1 MWKGTYGI
9 FGVGAELGIYK
20 SNGRSFTKKDL
31 KKWGITSTALDLKDN
46 ESGKTIVNIKEEQSS
61 FWTTA
66 FKVSKHRNKS
76 KLTALYNITF
86 NTEENAQA
94 FFREM
99 NLPDSIDTAEKYYW
113 NNSING
119 KEKQNINI
127 ELDKDNKSVI
137 IRYGNGDVIK

>member
-1 MWKGTYGI
+1 
-9 FGVGAELGIYK
+9 
-20 SNGRSFTKKDL
+20 
-31 KKWGITSTALDLKDN
+31 
-46 ESGKTIVNIKEEQSS
+46 
-61 FWTTA
+61 
-66 FKVSKHRNKS
+66 
-76 KLTALYNITF
+76 
-86 NTEENAQA
+86 
-94 FFREM
+94 M